1 MPLFSSVF
9 IRVYPWLKPKR
20 IMRFSRLFC
29 SILLFIT
36 AAAGAHPTDALHAF
50 SDTLD
55 AAVVDAHSGA
65 APASIDVPTEL
76 LSAFDSQIAVS
87 IRTAAAST
95 ADVPTRVGTIRGLLQ
110 QGITL
115 NLAKAAA
122 AGDVAEAKRW
132 RVELVLPR
140 GVSATAGALLLETFA
155 EKADKRADARKLLTR
170 EAVTWQTTR
179 VRQLVSEAATLTK
192 QGTPMPGRLR
202 EMLAEATTLSALP
215 PALVEAAEIPSY
227 KPAADSREAIAA
239 LAAGS
244 WDKAGEAFTP
254 LRKAIETSLPSLLSD
269 DERERKQRLMR
280 KLVQIVPREYAP
292 GVREGKIVVPL
303 EYREAVAFT
312 AQCRQLL
319 GELAPLWLAESD
331 AKRDALD
338 RLENHLVEA
347 EQTIARIAPAGEVEA
362 AMKKADNVLADDL
375 GVSLARKGNTGEIVG
390 EVMLEVRGLLTE
402 SLAAALKGDWAL
414 AEQRRV
420 EAYTT
425 YDPELE
431 ARLMPRDPQLSM
443 DIERLL
449 LDGIDEPGVKVL
461 LDRRAGQVEL
471 EAAYARVN
479 TGLDKAFVLL
489 QSAMSPKAAAIN
501 AASVVLREGL
511 EGLLVI
517 IAIFAGL
524 RGKENAQRRRLF
536 WVGVLGSVAVTA
548 LTWLLS
554 QTVLT
559 GLRSHGETI
568 AAVTGIVAIAVL
580 LLITNWLFQQVYWK
594 QWITTLKATACEG
607 ESVWALITA
616 GFAVGYREGLE
627 TVLFLQS
634 LVLEAGGSSVGLGVA
649 VGSLMLIALGVLS
662 LYVGLKLPYFKL
674 LLITAALIGLVLVT
688 FTGGT
693 VRAMQ
698 TVGWLPVHRLMP
710 GSWPAWT
717 GTWFG
722 LYNTWESVLGQA
734 LAMTT
739 VFGTWAVARWQA
751 KRKSRARRAER
762 AAACRVDT
770 ATDHVMACPPEQC
783 ATDCDGPAVP
793 SPVSVTISPSV
804 RRPATLATA
813 STAAK

>member
-1 MPLFSSVF
+1 
-9 IRVYPWLKPKR
+9 
-20 IMRFSRLFC
+20 MRLSRLCC
-29 SILLFIT
+29 SILFFVT
-36 AAAGAHPTDALHAF
+36 AAAFAHPTDALHTL

-55 AAVVDAHSGA
+55 NAVIDAHAGL
-65 APASIDVPTEL
+65 PAGPMVVPPDL
-76 LSAFDSQIAVS
+76 LAVFDPQIADS
-87 IRTAAAST
+87 IRKAAASD
-95 ADVPTRVGTIRGLLQ
+95 ADVPTRAGTLRGLLQ
-110 QGITL
+110 QAITL
-115 NLAKAAA
+115 KLGRAAA
-122 AGDVAEAKRW
+122 AGDIDEAKRW
-132 RVELVLPR
+132 RAELMLPR
-140 GVSATAGALLLETFA
+140 GVSATEGALLLETLA
-155 EKADKRADARKLLTR
+155 VQPGTRPEAAKNLVR
-170 EAVTWQTTR
+170 EAITWQTTR
-179 VRQLVSEAATLTK
+179 VRQLVGEAAATTK
-192 QGTPMPGRLR
+192 QPTPMPGRLR
-202 EMLAEATTLSALP
+202 ERLAEATTLATLP
-215 PALVEAAEIPSY
+215 PALAEAAGIPNY
-227 KPAADSREAIAA
+227 KAPADSREAIATVA
-239 LAAGS
+239 NAS
-244 WDKAGEAFTP
+244 WDKAGETFAP
-254 LRKAIETSLPSLLSD
+254 LRKVIETSLPSLLSD
-269 DERERKQRLMR
+269 SERERRQRLLR

-338 RLENHLVEA
+338 RLERHLVEA
-347 EQTIARIAPAGEVEA
+347 EQTIAKVAPAANVEA
-362 AMKKADNVLADDL
+362 AMKQADRVLGGDL
-375 GVSLARKGNTGEIVG
+375 GVSLARRGSTGEIVE
-390 EVMLEVRGLLTE
+390 EVMAETRALLSE
-402 SLAAALKGDWAL
+402 SLGAAVKGDWAL

-431 ARLMPRDPQLSM
+431 ARLMPRDPTLAM

-449 LDGIDEPGVKVL
+449 LDGVDEPGVKVL
-461 LDRRAGQVEL
+461 LDRRAGPAEL

-479 TGLDKAFVLL
+479 VGLNKAAALL
-489 QSAMSPKAAAIN
+489 KSAMSPKAAAIN

-580 LLITNWLFQQVYWK
+580 MLITNWLFQQVYWK

-634 LVLEAGGSSVGLGVA
+634 LVLEAGGGSVGLGVA

-674 LLITAALIGLVLVT
+674 LLITAGLIGLVLVT

-698 TVGWLPVHRLMP
+698 TVGWLPVHRLLP

-722 LYNTWESVLGQA
+722 LYNTWESVLGQV
-734 LAMTT
+734 LAMST
-739 VFGTWAVARWQA
+739 VLGTWAVARWQA

-762 AAACRVDT
+762 AAACRVDA
-770 ATDHVMACPPEQC
+770 ATDHVIACPPDQC
-783 ATDCDGPAVP
+783 AAECDGPAVP
-793 SPVSVTISPSV
+793 SPLSVTISPNLR
-804 RRPATLATA
+804 RRPATLVTA
-813 STAAK
+813 RVGEAPA